1 MITSNVK
8 RGSAELAVLTTL
20 AAAPAHG
27 YELARRIE
35 DETGKALRFT
45 LASLYPLL
53 YKLEADGLLKAEWRS
68 SEGRRR
74 RYYLLTPKG
83 RARLRPLREE
93 WQTFIGAIQKLAALA
108 DA

>member
-1 MITSNVK
+1 MIASSIK
-8 RGSAELAVLTTL
+8 RGSAELAVLSAL
-20 AAAPAHG
+20 AGAPAHG

-35 DETGKALRFT
+35 AETDRALRFT

-53 YKLEADGLLKAEWRS
+53 YRLERDGLVKGEWRLAQ
-68 SEGRRR
+68 GRRR
-74 RYYLLTPKG
+74 RHYLLTPKG

-93 WQTFIGAIQKLAALA
+93 WRTFIGAIQKLAGLA